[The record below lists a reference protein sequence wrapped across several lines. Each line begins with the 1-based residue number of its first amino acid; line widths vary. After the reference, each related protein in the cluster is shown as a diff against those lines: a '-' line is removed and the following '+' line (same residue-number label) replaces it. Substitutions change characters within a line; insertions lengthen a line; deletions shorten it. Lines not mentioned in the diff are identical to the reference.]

1 MTPLLVGLDYSPW
14 TQRAAWALYLSGVPA
29 RFVQYTPTLGE
40 PRLRL
45 RLRRLGGTVSV
56 PVLLG
61 APGGPI
67 EDSFD
72 IARWAVA
79 HASPEAPAPN
89 LIPDLA
95 AANRWNALAD
105 RALEYG
111 RQRLVRQMIDNAGHL
126 DEASSKE
133 FPPFVAPM
141 LRPVARAIARRTL
154 GKYAPAPRSAMAD
167 ALTQLRD
174 ALGNGPYVLGAA
186 PSYADIA
193 MATMLEVVSPS
204 SRTKRGPEEVRDWTD
219 PEFAEEFRDLL
230 EWRDALAA
238 ETDFRGVRRSLNS

>member
-14 TQRAAWALYLSGVPA
+14 TQRAAWALHLSGVPA

-45 RLRRLGGTVSV
+45 HLRRLGGRVSV
-56 PVLLG
+56 PVLLR

-89 LIPDLA
+89 LIPDFA
-95 AANRWNALAD
+95 EAHRWNALAD

-111 RQRLVRQMIDNAGHL
+111 RQRFVRQMIDNAGHL

-154 GKYAPAPRSAMAD
+154 GKYAATPRSAMAD
-167 ALTQLRD
+167 ALTQFRD
-174 ALGNGPYVLGAA
+174 ALAAGPYVLGGTL
-186 PSYADIA
+186 SYADIA
-193 MATMLEVVSPS
+193 MATMLEMVSPGPQ
-204 SRTKRGPEEVRDWTD
+204 TERGPEETRDWTD
-219 PEFAEEFRDLL
+219 PEFAEQFRDLL
-230 EWRDALAA
+230 EWRDALVT
-238 ETDFRGVRRSLNS
+238 ETKFRGVRRSLNS